1 MFHLWPGAHA
11 GGGGGGR
18 GGRGGGGFGLGGG
31 AALDANLRI
40 AIPYSRLKLISRII
54 RP

>member
-1 MFHLWPGAHA
+1 MFHLWPGSHP

-18 GGRGGGGFGLGGG
+18 GGRDGGGFGLGGW
-31 AALDANLRI
+31 AALNTDLRT
-40 AIPYSRLKLISRII
+40 AISYSRLKLISRII

>member
-1 MFHLWPGAHA
+1 MFHLWPGSHP

-18 GGRGGGGFGLGGG
+18 GGRDGGGFGLGGW
-31 AALDANLRI
+31 AALNTDLRI
-40 AIPYSRLKLISRII
+40 AISYSRLKLISRII